1 MTMAASQG
9 ECGPDPVADIVE
21 SISFLKRQEVVEQ

>member
-1 MTMAASQG
+1 MIMTTSEG

-21 SISFLKRQEVVEQ
+21 AMSFLKRQEGVEQ